1 MPNSPGATWSASASR
16 WEELLPIIH
25 FRIYDVYNLEDLNRD
40 LDRPGLRGIAEGH
53 KSLLVN
59 SDNEQIFIDRCI
71 KDYGE
76 NILDP
81 TQYKTSS

>member
-1 MPNSPGATWSASASR
+1 MANSPGAPWSANASR

-25 FRIYDVYNLEDLNRD
+25 FKIYDVYNLEDLNRD